1 MSSHDR
7 SAVKGITSSACRAI
21 EPIFNSLTAVERR
34 DALRDVVNRL
44 RERQLSE

>member
-1 MSSHDR
+1 MTVDHQSYLR
-7 SAVKGITSSACRAI
+7 PT

-34 DALRDVVNRL
+34 DALRNVVNRL